1 MTSLLFLVT
10 IIRSVVADI
19 PFLDAGNETAKHL
32 ASFALNHTTEFI
44 GPWVALTKYIVYVLT
59 KQPIDAAIFRVY
71 QHPDARA
78 TPISLLNQIRLNQP
92 FVYQGFET
100 MLVVANVLLVAFL
113 ALFILRMMHTCGASR
128 EQDVTINYR
137 LLLQTYIVS
146 AWIIM
151 GIAIL
156 MAVIVLSCDYNLE
169 GGLNGLE
176 IYMSSLKGRI
186 NNFLEKDMLQGAE
199 LTYQLMSKALQVH
212 HDYFSEAGFGQASRV
227 TVVLDLRKHLA
238 AETLFSINYTNAVD
252 DLLDNVTT
260 YPAPIAE
267 IVSNISAEARVIDLN
282 SYDITR
288 TVIGSLSDSTLFQRY
303 GLIITVT
310 DLIEKIKGQLFSYNH
325 EIDLVLE
332 GVKSIHSILLDDP
345 DTLFYLPALQKF
357 LSKSITV
364 NMCFVVMTI
373 GGMMTGAM
381 LGYANH
387 NDYESPLERNALSNT
402 AGKMLVIV
410 SFVMLG
416 GIIVMVLFISIVFL
430 VGCLGEIFVCR
441 PQRDRVVGD
450 NADLLN
456 FATSLL
462 MDATVNAYHVRK
474 LLRLSNI
481 RQHCQSH
488 LGISRL
494 AGIHSEELEKA
505 IDRIDDMQRDLVDHY
520 TLNLEA
526 AIDTIQQRG
535 TSLYNIRALLEKFES
550 FTKDP
555 DDTQKISVIKGIIN
569 DDMLLVN
576 FSREPGFKQYVQ
588 TSFLE
593 ATLAKCDQLK
603 SDVLTFL
610 DRFDRVGNCTKI
622 NTVFET
628 AFTIMCTGFIDYLN
642 GYWSALLVLTGLF
655 GYAIYVCLC
664 TSKYLITM
672 KSYTYEGEPVPE
684 GVKFDELATHRKQK
698 TRKRRMEHIV
708 KPEGEIPGAEEE
720 EQKKMRELADKMKQ
734 LRLKK
739 KERIEAEEDQGQ
751 VGIAN
756 IAGMA
761 GAAGMAGITGVAGVA
776 GMAAAGIGNI
786 LPVSMFLGGRKQKT
800 DSESEDESEDN
811 LDPEFRS

>member
-1 MTSLLFLVT
+1 MTSRLLLVAL
-10 IIRSVVADI
+10 IRSVIADI
-19 PFLDAGNETAKHL
+19 PFLDAWNETAKHL

-71 QHPDARA
+71 QRQDTRA
-78 TPISLLNQIRLNQP
+78 TPISLLNQVRLNQP

-113 ALFILRMMHTCGASR
+113 ALFILRMMHTYGASR

-151 GIAIL
+151 GIAIP

-199 LTYQLMSKALQVH
+199 QTYQMSAALRVH
-212 HDYFSEAGFGQASRV
+212 HDYFSEAGFGRASRV
-227 TVVLDLRKHLA
+227 AVVLDIRKHLGA
-238 AETLFSINYTNAVD
+238 DTLFASNYTSAVY

-416 GIIVMVLFISIVFL
+416 GIIAMILFISIVFL

-494 AGIHSEELEKA
+494 ADIHSEELERPL
-505 IDRIDDMQRDLVDHY
+505 IESTRC
-520 TLNLEA
+520 
-526 AIDTIQQRG
+526 RG
-535 TSLYNIRALLEKFES
+535 TSL
-550 FTKDP
+550 
-555 DDTQKISVIKGIIN
+555 
-569 DDMLLVN
+569 
-576 FSREPGFKQYVQ
+576 
-588 TSFLE
+588 
-593 ATLAKCDQLK
+593 
-603 SDVLTFL
+603 
-610 DRFDRVGNCTKI
+610 
-622 NTVFET
+622 
-628 AFTIMCTGFIDYLN
+628 
-642 GYWSALLVLTGLF
+642 
-655 GYAIYVCLC
+655 
-664 TSKYLITM
+664 IT
-672 KSYTYEGEPVPE
+672 TP
-684 GVKFDELATHRKQK
+684 
-698 TRKRRMEHIV
+698 
-708 KPEGEIPGAEEE
+708 
-720 EQKKMRELADKMKQ
+720 
-734 LRLKK
+734 
-739 KERIEAEEDQGQ
+739 
-751 VGIAN
+751 
-756 IAGMA
+756 
-761 GAAGMAGITGVAGVA
+761 
-776 GMAAAGIGNI
+776 
-786 LPVSMFLGGRKQKT
+786 
-800 DSESEDESEDN
+800 
-811 LDPEFRS
+811 